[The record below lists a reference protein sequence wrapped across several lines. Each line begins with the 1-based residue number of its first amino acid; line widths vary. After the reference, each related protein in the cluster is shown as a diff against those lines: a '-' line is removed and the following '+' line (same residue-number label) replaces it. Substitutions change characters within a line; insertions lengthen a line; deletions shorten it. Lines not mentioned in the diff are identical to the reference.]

1 MKLINENQ
9 IKENNTMKTILFTT
23 TVENQTINLVQIETS
38 PVSYKFMIEVDDGDT
53 YIFDSYNDAGQFFN
67 KLVVELSK

>member
-23 TVENQTINLVQIETS
+23 TVETQTINLVQIETS
-38 PVSYKFMIEVDDGDT
+38 PVSYKFMID
-53 YIFDSYNDAGQFFN
+53 IM
-67 KLVVELSK
+67 